1 MSMSLAPV
9 KTVYS
14 VDIPIGHKS
23 CTVRVLPDNELR
35 LYVANCLRK
44 RSTLEDGFDIL
55 YVSSNVELYWEEH
68 HFIQARYDCTSRT
81 LQVTVNRQTVFETTV
96 A

>member
-1 MSMSLAPV
+1 MSTSRAPV
-9 KTVYS
+9 EAVYS
-14 VDIPIGHKS
+14 VDIPVGHKS

-44 RSTLEDGFDIL
+44 RSNLKDGFEIQ

-68 HFIQARYDCTSRT
+68 HFIEARYDCTNRT
-81 LQVTVNRQTVFETTV
+81 LQVSVNRRTVFETFV

>member
-1 MSMSLAPV
+1 MSTSRAPV
-9 KTVYS
+9 ESVYS
-14 VDIPIGHKS
+14 VDIPVGHKS
-23 CTVRVLPDNELR
+23 CTVMMLPSNELR

-44 RSTLEDGFDIL
+44 TSTLEDGSEIL

-68 HFIQARYDCTSRT
+68 HFIEARYDCTNRT
-81 LQVTVNRQTVFETTV
+81 LQVSVNRRTVFETLL